1 MLLNIDNFVCPST
14 YIASVTNNSD
24 INKKLK
30 QKRKAKDAHNSS
42 IDMKLKDTIT
52 KNALELSKY
61 QNLNR

>member
-14 YIASVTNNSD
+14 YIAPVTNNSN

-30 QKRKAKDAHNSS
+30 YKRKAKDAHNSS

-61 QNLNR
+61 